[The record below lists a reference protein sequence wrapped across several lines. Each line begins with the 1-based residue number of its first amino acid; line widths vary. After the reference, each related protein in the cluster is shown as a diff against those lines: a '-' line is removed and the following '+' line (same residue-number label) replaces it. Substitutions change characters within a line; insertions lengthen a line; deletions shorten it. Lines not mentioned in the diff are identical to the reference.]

1 MKGPEAPNPYET
13 AAAQGAA
20 NLQTAIGSSVLSNIN
35 EVSPY
40 GSVNYA
46 KSGTETVKD
55 PTDPKGKRTIQVPR
69 YTRTTTLSPDQQA
82 LLDQQNLAGKGVNE
96 LAISQIDR
104 LKTSLGEP
112 FNLDGLPERTT
123 DWSADR
129 QRVEDAIM
137 SRLNPQFERDEEA
150 TRTRLQNQGLTVGS
164 EIYNNELEKLGQAK
178 TDARMQA
185 ILAGGDEQ
193 SRLAALSADTRNAAL
208 QERLAVRNQPI
219 NEISTLLGGGQV
231 TVPQFAA
238 PSGASVGQV
247 PIGQYIQDD
256 YANRSANY
264 QNQMSGLFGLGGTLG
279 SAAIGL
285 SDKRAKKD
293 IKPTGL
299 FAAAGIPIKT
309 FKYKAGGPR
318 QVGVIAQDAERK
330 MPSAVMRRP
339 DGMRVVDYAQVMGR

>member
-1 MKGPEAPNPYET
+1 MRGPSAPDPRET

-20 NLQTAIGSSVLSNIN
+20 NLSTAIGSSVLSNIN

-40 GSVNYA
+40 GNVNYSQ
-46 KSGTETVKD
+46 SGYETVPD
-55 PTDPKGKRTIQVPR
+55 PSDPKGKKTIKVPR

-82 LLDQQNLAGKGVNE
+82 LLDQQNQAGQGLNE
-96 LAISQIDR
+96 LAISQIGR
-104 LKTSLGEP
+104 LNTTLNDP
-112 FNLDGLPERTT
+112 FTLEGLPERTT
-123 DWSADR
+123 DFSADR

-137 SRLNPQFERDEEA
+137 SRLEPRFAKDEEIM
-150 TRTRLQNQGLTVGS
+150 RTRLQNQGNTPGS
-164 EIYNNELEKLGQAK
+164 EIYNDELGRQDQAK

-193 SRLAALSADTRNAAL
+193 SRLAALAADTRNAAL
-208 QERLAVRNQPI
+208 QERLTVRNQPI
-219 NEISTLLGGGQV
+219 NEVSTLLGGGQV

-238 PSGASVGQV
+238 PSGATVGSV

-256 YANRSANY
+256 YANRSAAY
-264 QNQMSGLFGLGGTLG
+264 QNQMGGMFGLAGTLG
-279 SAAIGL
+279 QAAVGL

-293 IKPTGL
+293 IKPTGM

-318 QVGVIAQDAERK
+318 QIGVVAQDVLPK
-330 MPSAVMRRP
+330 MPSAVVKRP
-339 DGMRVVDYAQVMGR
+339 DGLFAVDYAQVMGR

>member
-1 MKGPEAPNPYET
+1 VKAPSAPNPKET

-20 NLQTAIGSSVLSNIN
+20 NLSTAIGSSVLSNVN
-35 EVSPY
+35 EQSPY
-40 GSVNYA
+40 GSVQYTQ
-46 KSGTETVKD
+46 SGFENVPD
-55 PTDPKGKRTIQVPR
+55 PSDPKKTIKVPR
-69 YTRTTTLSPDQQA
+69 YTRTTTLDPAQQA
-82 LLDQQNLAGKGVNE
+82 LLDQQNLAGKGVND
-96 LAISQIDR
+96 LAISQIGR
-104 LKTSLGEP
+104 LQTSLSQP

-123 DWSADR
+123 DFSADR

-137 SRLNPQFERDEEA
+137 SRLEPRFQRDEEIA
-150 TRTRLQNQGLTVGS
+150 RTRLQNQGNTPGS
-164 EIYNNELEKLGQAK
+164 EIYNNELEGLNQAK

-185 ILAGGDEQ
+185 VLAGGDEQ
-193 SRLAALSADTRNAAL
+193 SRLAALQADTRNAAL
-208 QERLAVRNQPI
+208 QERLTVRNQPI

-256 YANRSANY
+256 YANRTAAY
-264 QNQMSGLFGLGGTLG
+264 QNQMGGLFGLAGTLG

-318 QVGVIAQDAERK
+318 QVGVVAQDVLPR
-330 MPSAVMRRP
+330 MPSAVVKRP
-339 DGMRVVDYAQVMGR
+339 DGLFAVNYDKVMGR

>member
-1 MKGPEAPNPYET
+1 MKGPSAPDPKET

-20 NLQTAIGSSVLSNIN
+20 NLSTAIGSSVLSNIN
-35 EVSPY
+35 EQSPF
-40 GSVNYA
+40 GTVNYTN
-46 KSGTETVKD
+46 SGFENVQD
-55 PTDPKGKRTIQVPR
+55 PSDPKKTIKVPR

-82 LLDQQNLAGKGVNE
+82 LLDQQNAAGKGMND
-96 LAISQIDR
+96 LAISQIGR
-104 LKTSLGEP
+104 LQTSLNQP

-123 DWSADR
+123 DFSADR

-137 SRLNPQFERDEEA
+137 SRLEPRFQRDEEIA
-150 TRTRLQNQGLTVGS
+150 RTRLQNQGNTPGS
-164 EIYNNELEKLGQAK
+164 EIYNNELENLGQAK

-193 SRLAALSADTRNAAL
+193 SRLAALQGDTRNAAL

-247 PIGQYIQDD
+247 PIGQYINDD
-256 YANRSANY
+256 YANRVSNY
-264 QNQMSGLFGLGGTLG
+264 QNQMSGMFGLAGTLG
-279 SAAIGL
+279 QAAIGL

-309 FKYKAGGPR
+309 FKYKAGGPT
-318 QVGVIAQDAERK
+318 QVGVIAQEVERK
-330 MPSAVMRRP
+330 MPSAVGRRS